1 MKVEDARRHLEDRER
16 RHISE
21 HLKGFKK
28 RFAFFMMAI
37 SLKLLGLG
45 LVGGSELKVREGRSG
60 LFLDMLLKL
69 RLVHSER
76 ANEIVAF
83 G

>member
-1 MKVEDARRHLEDRER
+1 
-16 RHISE
+16 
-21 HLKGFKK
+21 
-28 RFAFFMMAI
+28 MMAI